1 VARPADI
8 FARTLEAIDW
18 AFVAEALS
26 SHAGTPAGRR
36 EAARIPLETDLA
48 PILESFDAI
57 DEVRTLEERRAGP
70 PPVSGIEEID
80 DTLVRAAR
88 GEVLGLEEIGAV
100 RATLVTLV
108 RLQDYLARHAAAA
121 PTLARLGAPI
131 DLDRKLCRAYDS
143 ALDEHGALS
152 ETTYPQ
158 LGELRRRIGSL
169 ERSMRDTLERLLES
183 PEYADHLQDR
193 YVTVRGDRF
202 VLPIKAQAKSMG
214 LGIVHDSS
222 RSERT
227 VFVEPAAV
235 VPLGN
240 QRRMAEAELRDEER
254 RILAELSS
262 RLGHAAASV
271 TAALDA
277 ALALDLVAARASF
290 AARMSA
296 VRPETGREG
305 VVDLRLARHP
315 VLALSDTEVV
325 ANDLRLD
332 HATPVLVL
340 TGPNAGGKTVAMK
353 TIGLCALLVRAGCF
367 IPAEAGSRVDVFDR
381 IFADVGDMQT
391 VHEGLSSFSAHL
403 VALREMLGLAGRGT
417 LLLLDEIA
425 AGTDPAQGGALARA
439 VIERFVEL
447 GARVVATTHYSQV
460 KAMGADDRRV
470 EVAALEYREGRPTYR
485 VVAGSVGESHAL
497 AAAVRV
503 GIDEALVERARS
515 LMEEGE
521 RALHDVL
528 ASLDEE
534 KSRAAETQR
543 RYEDS
548 LADLARREESVSQRE
563 SEIQGRAREIERRA
577 AAAVVERL
585 RAAEEEVRT
594 ALTALREGASRE
606 RAEAVRAAIGQA
618 RTTAI
623 EVQQEPVAAG
633 RAPKEGDRVRVVRVG
648 IAGEVV
654 AVRGDELEIRSG
666 VMSLR
671 ARASEVEILGK
682 AETARS
688 ARGGAPRER
697 TGRRGSAPQGHAA
710 KRDVSDW
717 LDTAMRTTR
726 NTLDLRGARVEEGM
740 ERLDAF
746 LDESMLEGRDIVFV
760 LHGHGTG
767 AMKDAIRRA
776 LASSPYVA
784 ESAPAPDD
792 QGGDALTVSR
802 LRD

>member
-1 VARPADI
+1 VTKPADL
-8 FARTLEAIDW
+8 FARTLEAMDW
-18 AFVAEALS
+18 AFVAESLAS
-26 SHAGTPAGRR
+26 QARTPAGRR

-48 PILESFDAI
+48 RILESFDAI
-57 DEVRTLEERRAGP
+57 EEVQALEERRAGS
-70 PPVSGIEEID
+70 PPVSGIEELGD
-80 DTLVRAAR
+80 VLVRAAR
-88 GEVLGLEEIGAV
+88 GEVLGVEEIGAV
-100 RATLVTLV
+100 RATLLTLE
-108 RLQDYLARHAAAA
+108 RLQDYLRRHAAAA

-131 DLDRKLCRAYDS
+131 DLDRKLCRAYET

-152 ETTYPQ
+152 EATWPQ

-183 PEYADHLQDR
+183 PDYAEHLQDR

-227 VFVEPAAV
+227 VFIEPAAV

-240 QRRMAEAELRDEER
+240 QRRVAEFELRDEER

-262 RLGHAAASV
+262 RLGQNAESV
-271 TAALDA
+271 SSALGA
-277 ALALDLVAARASF
+277 ALALDLVGARASF
-290 AARMSA
+290 AAQMSA
-296 VRPETGREG
+296 VRPVTKSEG
-305 VVDLRLARHP
+305 VVNLSGARHP
-315 VLALSDTEVV
+315 VLALSDVEVV

-332 HATPVLVL
+332 QATPVLVL

-367 IPAEAGSRVDVFDR
+367 VPAEAGSRVDVFDR

-403 VALREMLGLAGRGT
+403 TALRDMLGLARPGS

-447 GARVVATTHYSQV
+447 GARIVATTHYSQV

-470 EVAALEYREGRPTYR
+470 EVAALEYRDGRPTYR

-497 AAAVRV
+497 AAAIRV
-503 GIDEALVERARS
+503 GIEASLVERARS

-528 ASLDEE
+528 ASLDAE
-534 KSRAAETQR
+534 KSRAAEVIR
-543 RYEDS
+543 RHEDA
-548 LADLARREESVSQRE
+548 LADLASREEAVARREA
-563 SEIQGRAREIERRA
+563 EIHGRAREIEKRA
-577 AAAVVERL
+577 AASVVDKL
-585 RAAEEEVRT
+585 RAAEEEVR
-594 ALTALREGASRE
+594 ASLAALREGASRE
-606 RAEAVRAAIGQA
+606 RAEAARAAIGEA
-618 RTTAI
+618 RAAAI
-623 EVQQEPVAAG
+623 EVQRDPVASQ
-633 RAPKEGDRVRVVRVG
+633 RAAREGDRVRVARVG
-648 IAGEVV
+648 IIGEVV
-654 AVRGDELEIRSG
+654 AVRGNELEIRSG
-666 VMSLR
+666 AMTLR
-671 ARASEVEILGK
+671 AKASELEVLGR
-682 AETARS
+682 AGPAPGGRGPSVSRS
-688 ARGGAPRER
+688 VRSEAP
-697 TGRRGSAPQGHAA
+697 
-710 KRDVSDW
+710 SDW
-717 LDTAMRTTR
+717 IATAMRTPT
-726 NTLDLRGARVEEGM
+726 NTLDLRGARVEEGI

-746 LDESMLEGRDIVFV
+746 LDDSMLEGRDVVFV

-767 AMKDAIRRA
+767 AMKDAIRKVLSR
-776 LASSPYVA
+776 SPYVA
-784 ESAPAPDD
+784 DSAPAPDD

-802 LRD
+802 LRG